1 MIKTADSERDH
12 ALLADAFEAVDDGL
26 IVLDDGGRV
35 IAANAAALR
44 DFGSTADDL
53 VGRHAGLILPAPAGD
68 DYVAFLERHRRLGGD
83 DLFGTARDIEAVR
96 GDGSTFHV
104 RLAVVRFVRDDQT
117 YYLCTCR
124 DTTERREDRSLRTYL
139 ARHDRAT
146 GCLNRFGVEDLLDH
160 LIESQPESPLA
171 VVYLD
176 LNGLMTASDSYP
188 SGVAA
193 GLVTQAVTRL
203 RGALREQDRLARVGR
218 HEFVAVVV
226 LDATA
231 PSVGLVA
238 QRLSACLQAPLEAA
252 AWRVPVRAS
261 VGLSLYPE
269 HARTPDR
276 LIDRAEAAMR
286 HAKRSAT
293 QQAQLY
299 SVEDQRRDEARDE
312 YLERVRIAAERHEFT
327 LYYQPQFELTTLRTT
342 GLEALLRWHH
352 PEEGLLSPGEFLSL
366 VAECGLMPTV
376 SRWVLREAVACNAQ
390 LAAEGLLDVPVAVNI
405 GPEVFE
411 DREFVDLVTG
421 VLADHGMAADRL
433 EIEITEA
440 TAITD
445 PAQVAANAR
454 ALRSLGVGVAIDDFG
469 TGFSSLRRLRL
480 ADFSKLKIDRTFV
493 SLLPGDTRD
502 QGVITGLL
510 DLASGLDMDVVAEGI
525 ETEEQLRTLRRL
537 GCRQGQ
543 GYWHGRPMA
552 EDVLRA
558 WIGLQR

>member
-1 MIKTADSERDH
+1 MIKTVDSERDRS
-12 ALLADAFEAVDDGL
+12 LLADAFDAVDDGL
-26 IVLDDGGRV
+26 IVLDGGCRV
-35 IAANAAALR
+35 VAANAAALR
-44 DFGSTADDL
+44 DLGYAADDL
-53 VGRHAGLILPAPAGD
+53 VGRRVGLILPDP
-68 DYVAFLERHRRLGGD
+68 VHQ
-83 DLFGTARDIEAVR
+83 
-96 GDGSTFHV
+96 H
-104 RLAVVRFVRDDQT
+104 
-117 YYLCTCR
+117 
-124 DTTERREDRSLRTYL
+124 TTERREYRSLRTYL

-146 GCLNRFGVEDLLDH
+146 GCLNRFGVEDLLDQ
-160 LIESQPESPLA
+160 LIESRPESQLA

-193 GLVTQAVTRL
+193 ELVAQAVTRL
-203 RGALREQDRLARVGR
+203 RGALRDQDRLARVGR

-226 LDATA
+226 LDAAA

-286 HAKRSAT
+286 RAKRSAT

-312 YLERVRIAAERHEFT
+312 YLERVRLAAERHEFT

-376 SRWVLREAVACNAQ
+376 SRWVLHEAVALNTQ
-390 LAAEGLLDVPVAVNI
+390 LIEEGILDVPVAVNI
-405 GPEVFE
+405 GPEIFE
-411 DREFVDLVTG
+411 DRGFVDLVTQ
-421 VLADHGMAADRL
+421 VLAEHGMAADRL

-445 PAQVAANAR
+445 PAQVAANAS
-454 ALRSLGVGVAIDDFG
+454 ALRSLGVGIAIDDFG

-493 SLLPGDTRD
+493 SLLPGDIRD

-510 DLASGLDMDVVAEGI
+510 DLANVLDMDVVAEGI

-537 GCRQGQ
+537 GCREGQ

-558 WIGLQR
+558 WIGMQR

>member
-1 MIKTADSERDH
+1 MIKTADSERDRS
-12 ALLADAFEAVDDGL
+12 LMADAFEAVDDGL

-44 DFGSTADDL
+44 DFGYAAEDL
-53 VGRHAGLILPAPAGD
+53 VGRHAGLVLPAPADD
-68 DYVAFLERHRRLGGD
+68 DYIAFLERHRRLGSD
-83 DLFGTARDIEAVR
+83 DLFGTDVEAVR
-96 GDGSTFHV
+96 SDGSRYPVH
-104 RLAVVRFVRDDQT
+104 LVVVQFVRDDEI
-117 YYLCTCR
+117 YYVCTCQN
-124 DTTERREDRSLRTYL
+124 TTQRREYRSLRTYL

-146 GCLNRFGVEDLLDH
+146 GCLNRFGVEDLIDQ
-160 LIESQPESPLA
+160 LIESRPESPLA

-193 GLVTQAVTRL
+193 GLVAQAVTRL

-226 LDATA
+226 LDAAA

-269 HARTPDR
+269 HARTPYR

-312 YLERVRIAAERHEFT
+312 YLERVRLAAERHEFT

-342 GLEALLRWHH
+342 GLEALLRWHR
-352 PEEGLLSPGEFLSL
+352 PEEGVLSPGEFLSL

-376 SRWVLREAVACNAQ
+376 SRWVLHEAVACNAQ

-405 GPEVFE
+405 GPEIFE
-411 DREFVDLVTG
+411 DRDFVDLVTQ
-421 VLADHGMAADRL
+421 VLADHGMAPDRL

-454 ALRSLGVGVAIDDFG
+454 ALRALGVGVAIDDFG